1 MRRILA
7 CLALIAACSLP
18 AHVEARV
25 KSVVATSCT
34 NKHFQDMKDD
44 PARQARYNQCSQ
56 KIAND
61 IANGLP
67 DAKQHYLICTISGG
81 MSCCQDRGNSGARSC
96 DPIVASQGAGAA
108 GPLTGTLDP
117 GAGTSGAT
125 GAGTI
130 TGGFGTHLQKGGT
143 APSSP

>member
-1 MRRILA
+1 MKRILA

-18 AHVEARV
+18 APVDARV

-81 MSCCQDRGNSGARSC
+81 MSCCQDRGSGNARSC
-96 DPIVASQGAGAA
+96 DPIMASQGAGAA
-108 GPLTGTLDP
+108 GPLTNTLDP
-117 GAGTSGAT
+117 GAGATGGQKGGAT
-125 GAGTI
+125 
-130 TGGFGTHLQKGGT
+130 TGGFGTQLQKGG
-143 APSSP
+143 AASPTP